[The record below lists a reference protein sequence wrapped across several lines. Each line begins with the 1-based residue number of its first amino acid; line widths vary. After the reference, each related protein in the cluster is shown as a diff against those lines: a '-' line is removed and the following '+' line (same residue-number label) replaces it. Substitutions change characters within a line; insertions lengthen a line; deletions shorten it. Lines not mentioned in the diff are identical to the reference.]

1 MHACVCVCV
10 CVRAHALTHFSR
22 VRLFATPW
30 TVAHKAPLSMGFSR
44 QKYWSAYHVLLQWI
58 FLTQGSNPHLLHWQ
72 EGSLP
77 LTPPAKPQ
85 STEVRAKAGA
95 RNQFWAEIL
104 VQSLTSQGTSRYFLT
119 ETVPGFSICKM
130 GIIRVPAGRLVV
142 VSTKH
147 LERCLVAR
155 VQTASTMNSYRRSTC
170 QPPGALLG
178 QPHLIPLPLASDL
191 PAAVAAKGRQPQLH
205 RKCRSQPCWRQSEV
219 TRFLGEA
226 GISLG
231 FLPSIT

>member
-1 MHACVCVCV
+1 MHTEGLNKASSRHRVEFSTLGPFLSKSSVDQRTNSLFSIYLPTHHIHPIQGILGSASSREAIEHNACMCVCVCV

-95 RNQFWAEIL
+95 RHQFWAEIS

-142 VSTKH
+142 VST
-147 LERCLVAR
+147 
-155 VQTASTMNSYRRSTC
+155 
-170 QPPGALLG
+170 
-178 QPHLIPLPLASDL
+178 I
-191 PAAVAAKGRQPQLH
+191 
-205 RKCRSQPCWRQSEV
+205 
-219 TRFLGEA
+219 
-226 GISLG
+226 
-231 FLPSIT
+231 